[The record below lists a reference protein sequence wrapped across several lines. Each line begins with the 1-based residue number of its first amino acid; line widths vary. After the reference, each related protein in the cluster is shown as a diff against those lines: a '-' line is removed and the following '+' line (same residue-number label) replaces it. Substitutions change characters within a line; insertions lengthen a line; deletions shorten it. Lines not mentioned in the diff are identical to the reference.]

1 MSAFRSCSL
10 IILAALSLSAC
21 NKADEST
28 AATATAPA
36 TPTAAAPA
44 EPAAPTAVAAS
55 GDSIGIAACDDYL
68 DKYEAC
74 ISEKVPAEVRATLK
88 TSLDQTRDAWRS
100 TMASGAGKDQLEAAC
115 KTMYDSAKASMSAY
129 GCTNF

>member
-1 MSAFRSCSL
+1 MSAFRPCSL
-10 IILAALSLSAC
+10 IVLAALSLSAC
-21 NKADEST
+21 NKAEEST
-28 AATATAPA
+28 AAAAATPA
-36 TPTAAAPA
+36 APTAAA
-44 EPAAPTAVAAS
+44 EPSEAPAVAAS

-100 TMASGAGKDQLEAAC
+100 TMSSGAAKDQLEAAC